1 MLANLACPSLK
12 YLLQRGFRGAGDVGR
27 RNWVNEYIGNSIIEY
42 TSRNVSFAKNENR
55 EP

>member
-12 YLLQRGFRGAGDVGR
+12 YLLQRGFRSSGDVGR
-27 RNWVNEYIGNSIIEY
+27 NWVKEYIGNSIIEY